1 MLRAQGSAGRPQAKR
16 LIRSGASLPFDEALK
31 AARAF
36 CARDGPEILPQAR
49 TRLLECGEKT
59 PLAAVLFHG
68 LTNNPAQFAQFA
80 PLLYA
85 HGINVFVP
93 RLPGHGD
100 RDRMT
105 TRIAAVTAEQL
116 LASAAEAVSIGG
128 GLGER
133 VAVLG
138 ISMGGL
144 IAAYF
149 AQFDAIDVAVPI
161 APSFALLRLPYGAN
175 LILAR
180 IALAL
185 PNAFVWWDPRLRASE
200 PPVTAYPR
208 FPTHV
213 LARSLGIG
221 EAVYA
226 AARRAPP
233 LARRIVTIVNPSDPA
248 VNNAATARVS
258 AAWSAHKPAGIEY
271 VELTDLPRMHDIVD
285 PQQLQARTDLVYPRI
300 LEALDVMPELRP

>member
-1 MLRAQGSAGRPQAKR
+1 MSILPSSSAP
-16 LIRSGASLPFDEALK
+16 LSFDEALR

-36 CARDGPEILPQAR
+36 GARDGLEILPQAR
-49 TRLLECGEKT
+49 TRLLACGERT
-59 PLAAVLFHG
+59 PIAAVLFHG

-80 PLLYA
+80 PLLHA
-85 HGINVFVP
+85 HGVNVFVP
-93 RLPGHGD
+93 RLPGHGE

-116 LASAAEAVSIGG
+116 LAAASEAVTIAG

-149 AQFDAIDVAVPI
+149 AQFEAIDVAVPV
-161 APSFALLRLPYGAN
+161 APSFALLRLPYRLN
-175 LILAR
+175 IILGR

-185 PNAFVWWDPRLRASE
+185 PNAFVWWDPRLRSSE

-213 LARSLGIG
+213 LARTLGIG
-221 EAVYA
+221 DAVYA
-226 AARRAPP
+226 AARRVPP
-233 LARRIVTIVNPSDPA
+233 LARRIVTIVNRSDPA
-248 VNNAATARVS
+248 VNNAVTARVS
-258 AAWSAHKPAGIEY
+258 AAWSARKAAGIEY
-271 VELTDLPRMHDIVD
+271 VELTNLPRMHDIVD
-285 PQQLQARTDLVYPRI
+285 PQQPQARTGLVYPRL
-300 LEALDVMPELRP
+300 LEALDIVPQLRPE